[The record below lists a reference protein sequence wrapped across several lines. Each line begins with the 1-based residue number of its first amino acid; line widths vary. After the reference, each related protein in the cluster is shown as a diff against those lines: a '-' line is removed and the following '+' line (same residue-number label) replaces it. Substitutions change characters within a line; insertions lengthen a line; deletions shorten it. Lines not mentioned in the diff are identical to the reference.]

1 MVSVGIM
8 TKLKGEHVTSPS
20 AVDRPRKSLALRVT
34 GLCLGLAGV
43 IATNVL
49 ATHKAQVE
57 VLFLTVVV
65 FWFFGYDFWEYRY
78 QPRFRASA
86 IASLTLHVVVMAAIW
101 PLLPMHLLWVL
112 GIACVERF
120 AVMLVGFKFMEREN

>member
-1 MVSVGIM
+1 M
-8 TKLKGEHVTSPS
+8 TSPN
-20 AVDRPRKSLALRVT
+20 AVDRPRKSLALRIT

-49 ATHKAQVE
+49 AAHKAQVE
-57 VLFLTVVV
+57 VLFLTTVV

-78 QPRFRASA
+78 QRRFLAGV
-86 IASLTLHVVVMAAIW
+86 IASLTLHTLVMAAVW
-101 PLLPMHLLWVL
+101 PLLPMHLLWIL

-120 AVMLVGFKFMEREN
+120 AVMLVGFKFMEGEN

>member
-1 MVSVGIM
+1 M
-8 TKLKGEHVTSPS
+8 TSPN
-20 AVDRPRKSLALRVT
+20 AVDRPRKSIGLRIT

-43 IATNVL
+43 IATNVF

-57 VLFLTVVV
+57 ILFLTAVV
-65 FWFFGYDFWEYRY
+65 FWFFGYDFWKYRH

-86 IASLTLHVVVMAAIW
+86 IASLTLHVVVTAAIW

-120 AVMLVGFKFMEREN
+120 AVMLVGLKFMEGEN